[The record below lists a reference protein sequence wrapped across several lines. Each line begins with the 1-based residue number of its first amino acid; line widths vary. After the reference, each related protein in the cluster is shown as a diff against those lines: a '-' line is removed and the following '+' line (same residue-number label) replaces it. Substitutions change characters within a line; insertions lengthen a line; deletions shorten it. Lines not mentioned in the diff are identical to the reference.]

1 METNLQTELARS
13 YINETDVSVFLT
25 GKAGTGKT
33 TFLKSIVETTPKR
46 CVVLAPTGVA
56 AVNAGGQTIHSFFQ
70 LPLCPYLPDCRE
82 LVTEYQLPESHRQL
96 RKERIKIIRTLDL
109 LVIDEISMVRADL
122 LDAVDSTLRR
132 YRRSSL
138 PFGGVQLLM
147 IGDVQQLPPV
157 VKESERPYLEQVYP
171 SAFFFSAKVMQRL
184 RYVTIQLT
192 HVFRQSDAQF
202 LDILNGIRD
211 GNITEA
217 MLDRLNSRVNP
228 SFRPE
233 KRRGEQWIRLTTHNM
248 QADAENLRNLE
259 RLKGRTKY
267 YDCDI
272 EGNFPQSAYP
282 ADESLGLKVG
292 AQVMF
297 VRNDS
302 RGGQYYNG
310 KIGIVEELD
319 DEHIM
324 VRDRDGSL
332 IAVERETWENTRYEL
347 DSGSGEIR
355 AVTDGKFTQFPL
367 RLAWAVTVHKSQGL
381 TFDHVV
387 IDVAQAFTYGQV
399 YVALSRC
406 RTLDGIVLISPIRS
420 SSLFAMG
427 RSMSDFCHSFP
438 DEETVQKSLGPC
450 QTGYYYDSLMGLFDF
465 SALVRLYGWTYGIF
479 SKHLKNLYPAQ
490 KDELLELF
498 DRSNALED
506 VASKFRRQL
515 QQIQQESGQDIS
527 NVKLKE
533 RIDSAVGYFL
543 PRLQD
548 MAAVTAGLL
557 SVDVDSRDVHKSLS
571 EASAELLLELG
582 ISVQCM
588 LAVQKDGF
596 SVSAYNRIRTRTIL
610 NNGSESSD
618 VELPVRRKRR
628 PASTSCSAGSNSQES
643 DSGILSGFPILS
655 KPSAS
660 EIYKDIRHP
669 ELIQHLMVWRREKYI
684 DLGIPAY
691 MILSQKTLLG
701 IADVCPETKSE
712 LMAVSGFGKVKW
724 SLYGQEIL
732 DLITRNRK

>member
-217 MLDRLNSRVNP
+217 MLDRLNSRVDP

-515 QQIQQESGQDIS
+515 QHIQQESGQDIS

>member
-1 METNLQTELARS
+1 MESNYQTELARG
-13 YINETDVSVFLT
+13 YINRTNVSVFLT

-70 LPLCPYLPDCRE
+70 LPLCPYLPDCKE

-96 RKERIKIIRTLDL
+96 KKERINIIRTLDL
-109 LVIDEISMVRADL
+109 LIIDEISMVRADL
-122 LDAVDSTLRR
+122 LDAVDNTLRR
-132 YRRSSL
+132 YRRSTL

-202 LDILNGIRD
+202 LDILNAIRD
-211 GNITEA
+211 GNITDG
-217 MLDRLNSRVNP
+217 MLEHLNSRVDS

-233 KRRGEQWIRLTTHNM
+233 KRKGGQWIRLTTHNM

-259 RLKGRTKY
+259 RLKGRIEY

-302 RGGQYYNG
+302 RYGQYYNG
-310 KIGIVEELD
+310 KIGIVDELD
-319 DEHIM
+319 DDHIM
-324 VRDRDGSL
+324 VRDQDGGL

-347 DSGSGEIR
+347 DSESGEIR

-420 SSLFAMG
+420 QNLFAMG
-427 RSMSDFCHSFP
+427 RTMSDFCNSFP

-450 QTGYYYDSLMGLFDF
+450 QTGYYFDTLFCLFDF
-465 SALVRLYGWTYGIF
+465 SGMVRLYSWAYGIF
-479 SKHLKNLYPAQ
+479 AKELKALYPAQ
-490 KDELLELF
+490 TDTMLKLYDRCNELEV
-498 DRSNALED
+498 
-506 VASKFRRQL
+506 VASKFRHQL
-515 QQIQQESGQDIS
+515 QQIQAVTCGDTSSPQ
-527 NVKLKE
+527 LKE
-533 RIDSAVGYFL
+533 RINSAVGYFL
-543 PRLQD
+543 PALQD
-548 MAAVTAGLL
+548 MSAQTANMLA
-557 SVDVDSRDVHKSLS
+557 VDVDNKEVRKSLAD
-571 EASAELLLELG
+571 ASSELLLALG
-582 ISVQCM
+582 QTVQCM
-588 LAVQKDGF
+588 LSVQKDGF
-596 SVSAYNRIRTRTIL
+596 SVDEFNRIRTRALL
-610 NNGSESSD
+610 NQADNATESG
-618 VELPVRRKRR
+618 RKTTNSGKNSSGKAVSGKSLRQ
-628 PASTSCSAGSNSQES
+628 PA
-643 DSGILSGFPILS
+643 

-660 EIYKDIRHP
+660 EIYGDIGHP
-669 ELIQHLMVWRREKYI
+669 ELVQPLVAWRREKYI
-684 DLGIPAY
+684 DLGVPAY
-691 MILSQKTLLG
+691 VVLSQKALLG
-701 IADVCPETKSE
+701 IADACPETKSE
-712 LMAVSGFGKVKW
+712 LLAVKGFGKVKW
-724 SLYGQEIL
+724 ELYGQEIL
-732 DLITRNRK
+732 DLVARNRE